1 MKKLTSPWYSAGLL
15 GWLALVSLVLIFEVG
30 KLYSTS
36 IDIGL
41 HGTLVSR
48 LMDSWQLPSV
58 DENLAEMADYPRIAH
73 LAASLVGRVAGSAM
87 TGMQVIA
94 VGAVFFL
101 WSMVGIG
108 LAGLPRQRFLA
119 SISALAILVVI
130 FCKYLGVEIF
140 GSELVSTYFFSHL
153 VAQSLAI
160 AVVVGAL
167 RSEQSGSNLLVPY
180 SILGASA
187 PVLASVHLLPAV
199 EMLGVLAILVALNAL
214 NRHAAGRKN
223 TAWSGLGIVVVS
235 TLLTVVNPDF
245 LAMVRLS
252 ANNGEMLLHYA
263 SSLQGVL
270 VLASLV
276 VVVSCCMLFL
286 WWRALCSG
294 GDYRHLLLKYF
305 GAFGLAVAGL
315 CLLQLFLYAALGQA
329 SPYACFKYVIGLQ
342 SILLIDAALLA
353 TLRMR
358 SGSKSD
364 LPGARPLAS
373 GLLAALAC
381 ICVFSG
387 PVALD
392 TGTLVSAEREA
403 RALAGSLPR
412 NHFGKHDLAIGI
424 DGVPPIGSY
433 FISRAVLRSPSL
445 GMTLDVLFGRMPQP
459 IEQVDRI
466 LTSAQ
471 SSPWDVAE
479 CRQEN
484 SGKLVVID
492 ATCAFASMGNLKCEG
507 TIPFSRRGALDM
519 ATTGFPNAS
528 SEGRWS
534 EGPQATFACELMEP
548 YPNSA
553 YVSAAGLVTDAH
565 RQRMIVSINGEPAQ
579 TVEFSA
585 GSASSTTRIPL
596 PASAHGRL
604 VFQFNFPDAVSPAE
618 LGMNADQRKLAV
630 MIYSIRFE

>member
-1 MKKLTSPWYSAGLL
+1 MKESVLFWRSAGIL
-15 GWLALVSLVLIFEVG
+15 GWLALLAVVLACFVDS
-30 KLYSTS
+30 LYSTS

-48 LMDSWQLPSV
+48 LMDSWQLPQA

-73 LAASLVGRVAGSAM
+73 LVASVPGSATGSAM
-87 TGMQVIA
+87 TGMQVA
-94 VGAVFFL
+94 ATGSAFFL

-108 LAGLPRQRFLA
+108 LAGLPSLRFLA
-119 SISALAILVVI
+119 VIAALGIAIFFARLV
-130 FCKYLGVEIF
+130 FDVEIF
-140 GSELVSTYFFSHL
+140 GNELVSTYFFSHL
-153 VAQSLAI
+153 FSQSLAM
-160 AVVVGAL
+160 AAMVFAL
-167 RSEQSGSNLLVPY
+167 RKEWTGSNLLVPY
-180 SILGASA
+180 AILGVSA
-187 PVLASVHLLPAV
+187 PLLASVHLLPAV
-199 EMLGVLAILVALNAL
+199 EMLGMLAILVALNAL
-214 NRHAAGRKN
+214 NPHAAERKN

-252 ANNGEMLLHYA
+252 ANDGGMLLHYA
-263 SSLQGVL
+263 TSLEGVL
-270 VLASLV
+270 VLAFLV
-276 VVVSCCMLFL
+276 VVVSCFMLFL
-286 WWRALCSG
+286 WWRASCSG
-294 GDYRHLLLKYF
+294 ADYRHLLLKYF

-315 CLLQLFLYAALGQA
+315 CLLQLFLYEVLGQA

-342 SILLIDAALLA
+342 SILLIDATLLV
-353 TLRMR
+353 TLRVR
-358 SGSKSD
+358 SGNKSD

-381 ICVFSG
+381 ISVFSG

-392 TGTLVSAEREA
+392 TGALVSAEREA
-403 RALAGSLPR
+403 RALARPLSR
-412 NHFGKHDLAIGI
+412 DHFGKHDLAIGI
-424 DGVPPIGSY
+424 DDVPPIGSY
-433 FISRAVLRSPSL
+433 FISRAVLGSPSL

-459 IEQVDRI
+459 IEHVGRI

-471 SSPWDVAE
+471 SRPWDVPE

-492 ATCAFASMGNLKCEG
+492 AACALASMGNLKCEG
-507 TIPFSRRGALDM
+507 TIPFSGRGTLDR

-534 EGPQATFACELMEP
+534 EGPQATFACELIEP
-548 YPNSA
+548 YPSSV

-565 RQRMIVSINGEPAQ
+565 RQRMIVSVNGERAQ
-579 TVEFSA
+579 TVEFSTR
-585 GSASSTTRIPL
+585 SASSTTRIPL
-596 PASAHGRL
+596 PASARGRL
-604 VFQFNFPDAVSPAE
+604 VLQFSFPDAISPAE

-630 MIYSIRFE
+630 MIFNIRFE